1 MIENQTP
8 TPVPLPPPLRYL
20 TEDENNH
27 VKKTASEQTQNYG
40 MDEAAAMAVAYAA
53 LGAIGLFG
61 TQSILAE
68 SNDEKCNA
76 LRLAWDA
83 AQPKERMYL
92 GLWFQ
97 CIRDPGHDSDHVA
110 YSIVE
115 WSDGEPGT
123 VPATRTA

>member
-1 MIENQTP
+1 MTENPIP
-8 TPVPLPPPLRYL
+8 TPVPLPPPMRYL
-20 TEDENNH
+20 TEDENSH
-27 VKKTASEQTQNYG
+27 VKKTASEQTQNYEV
-40 MDEAAAMAVAYAA
+40 DETVAIAVAYAA

-68 SNDEKCNA
+68 SNDEHCNA

-83 AQPKERMYL
+83 TRSEERKYL
-92 GLWFQ
+92 GSWWQ
-97 CIRDPGHDSDHVA
+97 CVGYPGHPGRHFA